1 MPSVLLTNVNRL
13 SNKLDELYILLAD
26 SSVDIVCITETWLT
40 AETPDSFCNL
50 FGYLFYRN
58 DRIERMGGGVGCYVK
73 TGIFSRLIDP
83 PVLKKLNFEVLW
95 LALRPSVL
103 PRPLS
108 VVIVLV
114 VYVPP
119 WYDVASKKS
128 LIDYLVNCVDYLNSV
143 YANALFLMT
152 GDFNSLETSFFSR
165 LLHFKQIITGKTRG
179 KNTLDKIFTNFP
191 KLYGESEILPPL
203 GRSDHNCVLLKA
215 ADQCLAPIGHR
226 VINKRII
233 FLNRF
238 MIILAQS

>member
-95 LALRPSVL
+95 LALRPRVL

-114 VYVPP
+114 VYVP
-119 WYDVASKKS
+119 
-128 LIDYLVNCVDYLNSV
+128 LG
-143 YANALFLMT
+143 MT
-152 GDFNSLETSFFSR
+152 
-165 LLHFKQIITGKTRG
+165 
-179 KNTLDKIFTNFP
+179 
-191 KLYGESEILPPL
+191 
-203 GRSDHNCVLLKA
+203 
-215 ADQCLAPIGHR
+215 
-226 VINKRII
+226 
-233 FLNRF
+233 
-238 MIILAQS
+238 